1 MNKFLTDGTL
11 TEQAAG
17 KDFVYILN
25 DPNDIAADE
34 YNYLTEKNDES
45 FVKTMYGNFNGHNAL
60 YYVTADHKNIASILQ
75 ELSFERFTEM
85 VKEFF
90 GILIAAKKDEVLKEE
105 NIISAPT
112 KIYIDPQTRKIKA
125 VYAPVI
131 NKIPVDERRYEKEVR
146 DVFTNL
152 FKNLPNLQSDKTG
165 RIVEIL
171 SDDDRTIDEI
181 YEKLSA
187 SVQEDEEA
195 KGRVSIS
202 EIRDTGHL
210 MMQSKKDTPGHTGYL
225 AARSMP
231 AITLT
236 NLNGRIGE
244 IVVSNDNFVIGR
256 SSDVVDGVVPDPSVS
271 RIHCKIS
278 QVGNKIAMID
288 LGSANGTFVNGARLG
303 GGEARFISDN
313 DTVRIGKCDFIIKFP
328 TDVVLEEAAARAQ
341 VKEAV
346 DRVKESGL
354 LKKLRGHSD
363 KDSERPTVNRHD
375 PVVSTPGVG
384 ASVPNAAAI
393 NIPGSSMDAM
403 SYGITAVNKAS
414 TEEVAD
420 AILAAGSPAR
430 LLVVYS
436 ASGGTGKTTVAL
448 SVSRLLAEAAKRVLY
463 INTTAYQ
470 TFGNLLG
477 YDGYIE
483 DDKIAEVKEYRELR
497 RYIKREGFEFLPEIK
512 RTSISGGVGLTGDK
526 YIEIISQAM
535 VSDRYDIVIV
545 DTAPSIDS
553 LNKWLIEHCDQLLV
567 VTKQDKRAYG
577 ATKQFAELATVIVG
591 NKCTYI
597 CNDRI
602 EYEYDAIADDGAFGG
617 IEIAVSV
624 EHFKNYDALRVTDL
638 AASESMRNIAARVV
652 V

>member
-1 MNKFLTDGTL
+1 MNPFLTDGTV

-45 FVKTMYGNFNGHNAL
+45 FVKVMYGNINGQNAL
-60 YYVTADHKNIASILQ
+60 YYVSTDHKNVASILQ
-75 ELSFERFTEM
+75 ELSFERFTEI
-85 VKEFF
+85 VKEFI
-90 GILIAAKKDEVLKEE
+90 GILIAAKKDEILKEE
-105 NIISAPT
+105 NIVAALT
-112 KIYIDPQTRKIKA
+112 KIFIDPVTRMIQA
-125 VYAPVI
+125 VYVPVV

-146 DVFTNL
+146 DIFTNL

-165 RIVEIL
+165 RIVELL
-171 SDDDRTIDEI
+171 SDDDKSLEELYD
-181 YEKLSA
+181 KLSE
-187 SVQEDEEA
+187 SIHEDEEA

-236 NLNGRIGE
+236 NLNGRLGE
-244 IVVSNDNFVIGR
+244 VIVSNDNFVIGR
-256 SSDVVDGVVPDPSVS
+256 SGDVVDGVVSDQSVS

-278 QVGNKIAMID
+278 QVGNKIAVID
-288 LGSANGTFVNGARLG
+288 LGSANGTFVNGARLS

-313 DTVRIGKCDFIIKFP
+313 DTIRIGKCDFIIKFP

-354 LKKLRGHSD
+354 LKKLRSD
-363 KDSERPTVNRHD
+363 SDNDRPRVNRPQPAVNTPD
-375 PVVSTPGVG
+375 AGTAAPGGMPV
-384 ASVPNAAAI
+384 
-393 NIPGSSMDAM
+393 PGSNMGGVDPM

-414 TEEVAD
+414 AEQVAD
-420 AILAAGSPAR
+420 AILASGNPAR

-436 ASGGTGKTTVAL
+436 ASGGTGKSTVAL
-448 SVSRLLAEAAKRVLY
+448 AVSRILAESGKKVFYL
-463 INTTAYQ
+463 NTTAYQ
-470 TFGNLLG
+470 TFGNLLS

-483 DDKIAEVKEYRELR
+483 DDKIAAVKDYRELR
-497 RYIKREGFEFLPEIK
+497 RYIKREVFEFLPEV
-512 RTSISGGVGLTGDK
+512 RRSSISADSGVTNSK
-526 YIEIISQAM
+526 YIEIISQTM

-545 DTAPSIDS
+545 DTAPALNS
-553 LNKWLIEHCDQLLV
+553 LNRWLIEHSDQILV
-567 VTKQDKRAYG
+567 VTKQDKKTYR
-577 ATKQFAELATVIVG
+577 ATKQFAELASVIAA

-624 EHFKNYDALRVTDL
+624 EHFKNYDGLKVADIAT
-638 AASESMRNIAARVV
+638 SESMKNIAARVV